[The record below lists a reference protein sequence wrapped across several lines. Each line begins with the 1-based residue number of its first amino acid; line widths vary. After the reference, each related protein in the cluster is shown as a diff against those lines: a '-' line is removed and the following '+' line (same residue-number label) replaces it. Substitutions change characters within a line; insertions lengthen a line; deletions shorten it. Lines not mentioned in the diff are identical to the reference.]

1 MTTFL
6 PSSHKFAIAC
16 GAAGA
21 FVEVSDSVVL
31 NEGAVTRSWGR
42 TDAFSDA
49 APGTFAF
56 TLDNRDGKFTP
67 GYATGIAPV
76 VLPLAKGMGVSWEL
90 NGQIRSGR
98 IRSVVPIFPPEGKPD
113 AARVRVTVDDVLAIA
128 ARTRVDSL
136 ADGVVRGSG
145 AYLYW
150 PLTDPSGSTSAAERS
165 GNFGPELRPDI
176 LMPEFGVNGLA
187 VIGGGQVKITAFPP
201 PGPSTQQIAARSG
214 FPTATY
220 ATNSLG
226 SWGVWV
232 TGSEYFAFSI
242 GVNRANGSGF
252 QVSNT
257 GEFFSINGV
266 ASTIRITAN
275 VPAYVSVVT
284 TAVLSGSWTVTE
296 SLYVNGVFAASSSS
310 VYATLTNADKQTSQV
325 SLQAVNA
332 SPTAQVAWYSHLSH
346 TAVQVDEF
354 SLAGSTEAERL
365 VEIAAVI
372 PALVLDT
379 LPTDLG
385 GSIVGPQGS
394 GSVLD
399 LFNEIIRGE
408 QGHIYSVSSGTLL
421 APVEKIR
428 VRARTRPAAVTA
440 TFDVAADV
448 IGAPDMGYE
457 TTNTVSAVQVTGPSA
472 QVSVQ
477 DRSLESLVGS
487 ANTSAD
493 LAFVAP
499 VDLRAFGEDR
509 LIRGISSGVDV
520 FSIVVNARSTTAS
533 RWADMLAMTPG
544 LRYRV
549 TGLPTAQLG
558 FSQWDG
564 WFLGAS
570 ELHDQENNLFTL
582 HFERTLPATGV
593 FDTDRFMSGG
603 ETSLSAGINA
613 AVTSMSVA
621 TIGARMSTTDLPY
634 KVQIDN
640 EIVNVT
646 AASGATPQ
654 VLTIQR
660 AQNGTTAATHSSG
673 ALVESYPDTLFA
685 Y

>member
-21 FVEVSDSVVL
+21 FVEVTSDTVL

-49 APGTFAF
+49 APGTFSF
-56 TLDNRDGKFTP
+56 TLDNRDGKYTP
-67 GYATGIAPV
+67 GYVTGIAPV

-98 IRSVVPIFPPEGKPD
+98 IRSVVPIFPSEGKPD

-128 ARTRVDSL
+128 ARTTVESLGQSMVVGSSPYFHWSLEDDAVSEFAEEDSGRL
-136 ADGVVRGSG
+136 ALRLRRDSTPPIFGRPGVEGYSSKQVELVSAPAASALVSGDLSPVSYAGTSLGWWSFVVTPPTSGLFSANFYRTAGISSLTSSVFFDTTAGSG
-145 AYLYW
+145 GTWCIAGVGIGYTT
-150 PLTDPSGSTSAAERS
+150 TDVPVVPGVPTHIS
-165 GNFGPELRPDI
+165 FGGTL
-176 LMPEFGVNGLA
+176 
-187 VIGGGQVKITAFPP
+187 
-201 PGPSTQQIAARSG
+201 SG
-214 FPTATY
+214 FT
-220 ATNSLG
+220 
-226 SWGVWV
+226 
-232 TGSEYFAFSI
+232 
-242 GVNRANGSGF
+242 
-252 QVSNT
+252 
-257 GEFFSINGV
+257 
-266 ASTIRITAN
+266 STFT
-275 VPAYVSVVT
+275 
-284 TAVLSGSWTVTE
+284 
-296 SLYVNGVFAASSSS
+296 LYVNGVLAGSRSNSSAGSYS
-310 VYATLTNADKQTSQV
+310 PQ
-325 SLQAVNA
+325 
-332 SPTAQVAWYSHLSH
+332 PTAVDISLANSKSSAFISNLSH
-346 TAVQVDEF
+346 TPNRVDGYAAI
-354 SLAGSTEAERL
+354 AGTEAERL
-365 VEIAAVI
+365 IALSSTV

-379 LPTDLG
+379 LPSDLGTDLL
-385 GSIVGPQGS
+385 GPQGS

-399 LFNEIIRGE
+399 LMNEVIRGE
-408 QGHIYSVSSGTLL
+408 QGHLYSVSSGTLL
-421 APVEKIR
+421 APVEKVV
-428 VRARTRPAAVTA
+428 VRSRTRPTAVTA
-440 TFDVAADV
+440 TFDVATDI
-448 IGAPDMGYE
+448 IGAPDMGYD
-457 TTNTVSAVQVTGPSA
+457 TTNTVSSATVSGPHAQATVYDKALEAV
-472 QVSVQ
+472 
-477 DRSLESLVGS
+477 VGT
-487 ANTSAD
+487 ANTSAS
-493 LAFVAP
+493 LAFSSVVA
-499 VDLRAFGEDR
+499 LRSFGEDR

-520 FSIVVNARSTTAS
+520 FSIVVNARSTTVS

-544 LRYRV
+544 LRYRI

-603 ETSLSAGINA
+603 ETSLSAGINSS
-613 AVTSMSVA
+613 VTSMSVA

-634 KVQIDN
+634 KVQVDN

-660 AQNGTTAATHSSG
+660 AQNGTTAAAHSSG